1 MDEHVRIWLKNDW
14 LKAKLALFNGILIIG
29 NSSYISLVGL
39 CSVFVN
45 AHGNAMD

>member
-1 MDEHVRIWLKNDW
+1 
-14 LKAKLALFNGILIIG
+14 LIIG